1 MNKKLLI
8 LRHAKSDWGAD
19 YSRDR
24 ERPLIKRGTNDA
36 QLIGEWMVSQQLV
49 PDLILCSPAKR
60 ARSTLGYALNSF
72 GNLDIKT
79 LFLEEIYLAD
89 TETLLETIRSVPD
102 TTQCLLLVG
111 HNPGLEDLVLYLS
124 KKRPPLTESGKLFTT
139 ANLAVFELDSSY
151 SQLKQHGARLETL
164 LRPADLR
171 DD

>member
-1 MNKKLLI
+1 M
-8 LRHAKSDWGAD
+8 
-19 YSRDR
+19 
-24 ERPLIKRGTNDA
+24 PLAAQRQGFRTN
-36 QLIGEWMVSQQLV
+36 
-49 PDLILCSPAKR
+49 
-60 ARSTLGYALNSF
+60 
-72 GNLDIKT
+72 IKT

-102 TTQCLLLVG
+102 TTQCLLPVG

-139 ANLAVFELDSSY
+139 ANLAVFVLDSSY